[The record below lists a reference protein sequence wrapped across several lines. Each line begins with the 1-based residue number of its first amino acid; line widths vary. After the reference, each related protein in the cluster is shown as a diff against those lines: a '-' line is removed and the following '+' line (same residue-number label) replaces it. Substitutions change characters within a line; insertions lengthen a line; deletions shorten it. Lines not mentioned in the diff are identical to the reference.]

1 MKHIG
6 PLFIKFLMSL
16 AVTTIILG
24 LIYNVTFGDILF
36 ISILLTGISY
46 FLGDLFILPRYGNTV
61 ATIADFGVTF
71 IATWLLGIMVIERII
86 PLGIASFFVALFISL
101 GEILFHRYM
110 ESSIL
115 GTHHSQH
122 RNKKFL
128 QKTNNVYQTEF
139 AEEKSENVNKIYKK
153 KHKR

>member
-86 PLGIASFFVALFISL
+86 PLGIASFFVALFIS
-101 GEILFHRYM
+101 
-110 ESSIL
+110 
-115 GTHHSQH
+115 
-122 RNKKFL
+122 
-128 QKTNNVYQTEF
+128 
-139 AEEKSENVNKIYKK
+139 
-153 KHKR
+153 